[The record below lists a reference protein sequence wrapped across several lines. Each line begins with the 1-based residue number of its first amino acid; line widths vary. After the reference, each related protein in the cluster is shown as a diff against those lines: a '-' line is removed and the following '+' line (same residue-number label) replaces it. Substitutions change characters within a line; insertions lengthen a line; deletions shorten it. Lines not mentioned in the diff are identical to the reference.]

1 MATVEIKQQKLFR
14 LSDSERAE
22 KFAQVLNTLD
32 EIEHLKSERK
42 AFLTGNNDQMK
53 DAESRLAN
61 LREDLGMPESHLSPE
76 MLRAREEN
84 RRHE

>member
-1 MATVEIKQQKLFR
+1 MATVEIKQQKLFK

-22 KFAQVLNTLD
+22 KIEQLLNTLD
-32 EIEHLKSERK
+32 EIEHLKAEKK
-42 AFLTGNNDQMK
+42 AFLAGIKDKME